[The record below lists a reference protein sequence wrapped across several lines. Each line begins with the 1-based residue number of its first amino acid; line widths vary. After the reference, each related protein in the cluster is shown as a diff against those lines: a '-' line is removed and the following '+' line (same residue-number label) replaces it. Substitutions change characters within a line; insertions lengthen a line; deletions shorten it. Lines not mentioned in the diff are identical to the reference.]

1 MYLIVVTLGIVTI
14 SIFPLFNDI
23 CYSFLS
29 YIVFF
34 YLSYPF
40 CSNTI
45 VDYFSPFLSL
55 VFFLSLSLIL
65 STVFSHFYAPS
76 FGSCGGSVTL
86 LPPLPLFLTRS
97 IFLDILRILSLLVTP
112 TFLNLSGRTLST
124 CQASTRF
131 VANTFVLY
139 GETNRN
145 RADADVDVF
154 VVVRVDVARREIVVT
169 VVFHL
174 WFR

>member
-1 MYLIVVTLGIVTI
+1 MYLIVVTLGIMTI
-14 SIFPLFNDI
+14 SIFPFFNDI
-23 CYSFLS
+23 YYSFLS

-34 YLSYPF
+34 YLSSPF
-40 CSNTI
+40 CSNSI

-65 STVFSHFYAPS
+65 STVFSHFYTPS

-139 GETNRN
+139 GETSRN

-174 WFR
+174 CFR

>member
-1 MYLIVVTLGIVTI
+1 MWQFQFFLSSTI
-14 SIFPLFNDI
+14 SITVFWVTF
-23 CYSFLS
+23 
-29 YIVFF
+29 YIFF
-34 YLSYPF
+34 YLSSPF
-40 CSNTI
+40 CSNSI

-65 STVFSHFYAPS
+65 STVFSHFYTPS
-76 FGSCGGSVTL
+76 FGSCGGSVT

-139 GETNRN
+139 GETSRN

-154 VVVRVDVARREIVVT
+154 VVVRVDVARGEIVVT

-174 WFR
+174 CFR